1 MPQFLIPDE
10 LEGRVDFYAQSTE
23 CYKCPKWLILS
34 HVQNGTSIPVNT
46 TYGTEWSIMDDKG
59 TICNPETSL
68 YHFGQYGNYS
78 VKVNVNVTQCG
89 NCGNLLSCYFH
100 KHFVKITFLKKKFLK
115 S

>member
-10 LEGRVDFYAQSTE
+10 LDGRVDFYAQSTE

-78 VKVNVNVTQCG
+78 VKV
-89 NCGNLLSCYFH
+89 YFMEFF
-100 KHFVKITFLKKKFLK
+100 KNTVQEFTTFL
-115 S
+115 SN